1 MIPLRVILFPPCRF
15 PPTFQHML
23 SDEEI
28 FFMYGTNAVVSRNGR
43 FTLVHLDRPSAEL
56 VRARTENFDPDE
68 FFKCNCPICDL
79 TKEGGV
85 IVFDDSAYEDEEI
98 LLE

>member
-1 MIPLRVILFPPCRF
+1 MV
-15 PPTFQHML
+15 

-28 FFMYGTNAVVSRNGR
+28 FFVFGKNVVISRKYP
-43 FTLVHLDRPSAEL
+43 FTCVHLDRPSAEP
-56 VRARTENFDPDE
+56 VRARTDNFDPAE
-68 FFKCNCPICDL
+68 YFRCGCEVCQL
-79 TKEGGV
+79 TRQGGV

>member
-1 MIPLRVILFPPCRF
+1 
-15 PPTFQHML
+15 ML

-28 FFMYGTNAVVSRNGR
+28 YFMYGKNAVISRKGR
-43 FTLVHLDRPSAEL
+43 FTFVHLDRPSTGL
-56 VRARTENFDPDE
+56 VRTRTENFDPDE
-68 FFKCNCPICDL
+68 LFKCDCRICEI

-85 IVFDDSAYEDEEI
+85 VIFDDSAYDEEEI

>member
-1 MIPLRVILFPPCRF
+1 
-15 PPTFQHML
+15 ML

-28 FFMYGTNAVVSRNGR
+28 LFLYGKNAVVSRKDR
-43 FTLVHLDRPSAEL
+43 FTFVHLDRPSAEL
-56 VRARTENFDPDE
+56 VRLRTETFDPDE
-68 FFKCNCPICDL
+68 YFKCNCRICEV

-85 IVFDDSAYEDEEI
+85 VIFDDSGYEVEEI